1 MRLIEQDKLLSN
13 INEMINVLEYDS
25 SRSAGKTKVNAQ
37 TLINLHIL
45 KDRYESIVKSNS
57 KKPTP
62 KKEVSND
69 G

>member
-25 SRSAGKTKVNAQ
+25 SRSPGKTKVNAQ